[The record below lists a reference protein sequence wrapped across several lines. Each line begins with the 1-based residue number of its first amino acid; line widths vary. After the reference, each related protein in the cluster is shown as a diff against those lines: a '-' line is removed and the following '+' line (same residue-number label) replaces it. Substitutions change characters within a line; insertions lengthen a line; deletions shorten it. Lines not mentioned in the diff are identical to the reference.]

1 MVTRLHSKLE
11 ETYMSSLDSN
21 DLRILAELSANAR
34 ASFVEIGKKLNLHPN
49 VVAYRVNKLRQ
60 LGIIKGYIVDL
71 DFEKLGLPEQV
82 YVAGSIGNRSDRDR
96 VLKQIATIPQAVRVT
111 SFLGAPETLVFFI
124 CKNKSDVEMV
134 ISKMKELD
142 IEIEY
147 TASVIK
153 SYEHGQ
159 MPEFLRI
166 LAHEVDERRSTM
178 AWRDT

>member
-1 MVTRLHSKLE
+1 
-11 ETYMSSLDSN
+11 MSSLDAI
-21 DLRILAELSANAR
+21 DLKILAELSSNAR
-34 ASFVEIGKKLNLHPN
+34 ASFVEIGKRLNLHPN

-60 LGIIKGYIVDL
+60 TGIIKRYVVDL

-82 YVAGSIGNRSDRDR
+82 YIAGTVGNRSDRDS

-124 CKNKSDVEMV
+124 GKNKSDVEMI

-142 IEIEY
+142 VKIEY

-159 MPEFLRI
+159 VSEFLRI
-166 LAHEVDERRSTM
+166 LAHEANERRNSM
-178 AWRDT
+178 AWRTPQT